1 MCNFAVRKKAG
12 DCRRPNAVRL
22 ITLLGK
28 AAAAAEMGSPGANVG
43 HRNPPRTVGRVV
55 WSAKSAVETGM
66 STKMLTGSFVA
77 LITPFNRDGSVDFA
91 AFRTLLKFQEERGT
105 SAVLIMGS
113 TGETSM
119 LSPEEKKQII
129 VETAKMKTGRM
140 PIFFGCTGNNTEA
153 TIANVRFAKDNGADG
168 AILAA
173 PAYICA
179 PESDIERFFLD
190 VADATD
196 LPLGIYNNPPRVKSD
211 LHWDH
216 LLRIFKHPNYVVHKE
231 STARVGQVAQVLAGN
246 PKVSVM
252 CCDSPNLGLVVPTMS
267 LGGHGTANMT
277 GNIAP
282 TELATISTPWTSYVE
297 AENFRSAYL
306 KLLPLLH
313 FTYSAINPV
322 AVKSLMKALGLPA
335 GDLRKPLTNLDGEAL
350 AKGIRI
356 VKELG
361 LDQQYGYKVAPISAV
376 AA

>member
-1 MCNFAVRKKAG
+1 MSKK
-12 DCRRPNAVRL
+12 
-22 ITLLGK
+22 
-28 AAAAAEMGSPGANVG
+28 
-43 HRNPPRTVGRVV
+43 
-55 WSAKSAVETGM
+55 
-66 STKMLTGSFVA
+66 LTGSFVA

-91 AFRTLLKFQEERGT
+91 AFRTLLKFQEVHGT
-105 SAVLIMGS
+105 SAILIMGS

-119 LSPEEKKQII
+119 LSLEEKKAII
-129 VETAKMKTGRM
+129 VECAKMKTARM
-140 PIFFGCTGNNTEA
+140 PLFFGCTGNNTEA
-153 TIANVRFAKDNGADG
+153 TIASVRFAKDNGADG

-216 LLRIFKHPNYVVHKE
+216 LIRIFRHPNYVVHKE
-231 STARVGQVAQVLAGN
+231 STARVGQVAQVLAAR
-246 PKVSVM
+246 PKVAVM

-282 TELATISTPWTSYVE
+282 AELATISTPWTSYVE
-297 AENFRSAYL
+297 AENLKTTYL
-306 KLLPLLH
+306 RLLPLLH

-335 GDLRKPLTNLDGEAL
+335 GDLRKPLTGLDEDAL

-356 VKELG
+356 ATELG
-361 LDQQYGYKVAPISAV
+361 LDKKYGYKIKPISAV

>member
-1 MCNFAVRKKAG
+1 
-12 DCRRPNAVRL
+12 
-22 ITLLGK
+22 
-28 AAAAAEMGSPGANVG
+28 
-43 HRNPPRTVGRVV
+43 
-55 WSAKSAVETGM
+55 
-66 STKMLTGSFVA
+66 
-77 LITPFNRDGSVDFA
+77 
-91 AFRTLLKFQEERGT
+91 
-105 SAVLIMGS
+105 MGS

-119 LSPEEKKQII
+119 LSPEEKKKII
-129 VETAKMKTGRM
+129 VETAKMKTAKM
-140 PIFFGCTGNNTEA
+140 PIFFGCTANNTEA
-153 TIANVRFAKDNGADG
+153 TIANVKFAKDNGADG

-179 PESDIERFFLD
+179 PEADIERFFLD

-231 STARVGQVAQVLAGN
+231 STARVGQVAQVLAAK
-246 PKVSVM
+246 PSVSVM

-282 TELATISTPWTSYVE
+282 TELAVMSTPWASYVE
-297 AENFRSAYL
+297 AESFKVTYL
-306 KLLPLLH
+306 RLLPLLH

-322 AVKSLMKALGLPA
+322 AVKSLMMALGMPS
-335 GDLRKPLTNLDGEAL
+335 GDLRKPLTGLDADAL
-350 AKGIRI
+350 AKGLRI
-356 VKELG
+356 VANLELHKA
-361 LDQQYGYKVAPISAV
+361 YGYKLKPISAV

>member
-1 MCNFAVRKKAG
+1 MSKK
-12 DCRRPNAVRL
+12 L
-22 ITLLGK
+22 
-28 AAAAAEMGSPGANVG
+28 M
-43 HRNPPRTVGRVV
+43 
-55 WSAKSAVETGM
+55 
-66 STKMLTGSFVA
+66 TGSFVA
-77 LITPFNRDGSVDFA
+77 LITPFNKDGSVDFA
-91 AFRTLLKFQEERGT
+91 AFRSLLKFHAEHGT

-119 LSPEEKKQII
+119 LAPEEKQKII
-129 VETAKMKTGRM
+129 VECAKMKTAQM
-140 PIFFGCTGNNTEA
+140 PLFFGCTGNNTET

-211 LHWDH
+211 LHWEH

-231 STARVGQVAQVLAGN
+231 STARVGQVAQVLAAKPG
-246 PKVSVM
+246 VSVM

-282 TELATISTPWTSYVE
+282 AELATISTPWTSYVE
-297 AENFRSAYL
+297 AENFKRSYL
-306 KLLPLLH
+306 TLLPLLH

-322 AVKSLMKALGLPA
+322 AVKSLMKALGMPA
-335 GDLRKPLTNLDGEAL
+335 GDLRKPLSNLEGEAL

-356 VKELG
+356 VQELG
-361 LDQQYGYKVAPISAV
+361 LDQRYGYKVRPIAAV

>member
-1 MCNFAVRKKAG
+1 MPGTRAG
-12 DCRRPNAVRL
+12 HD
-22 ITLLGK
+22 
-28 AAAAAEMGSPGANVG
+28 EVG
-43 HRNPPRTVGRVV
+43 EQKQMP
-55 WSAKSAVETGM
+55 KQ
-66 STKMLTGSFVA
+66 KITGSFVA
-77 LITPFNRDGSVDFA
+77 LITPFNKDGSVDFA
-91 AFRTLLKFQEERGT
+91 AFRSLLRFQEDNGT
-105 SAVLIMGS
+105 KAVLIMGS

-119 LSPEEKKQII
+119 LSPEEKKKII
-129 VETAKMKTGRM
+129 VETAKMKSAGM
-140 PIFFGCTGNNTEA
+140 PLFFGCTGNNTET

-179 PESDIERFFLD
+179 PEDDIERFFLD

-211 LHWDH
+211 LHWEH

-231 STARVGQVAQVLAGN
+231 STARVGQVAQVLAGK
-246 PKVSVM
+246 PDVSVM

-282 TELATISTPWTSYVE
+282 GELAVISTPWANYAE
-297 AENFRSAYL
+297 AENFKSAYL
-306 KLLPLLH
+306 RLLPLLH

-322 AVKSLMKALGLPA
+322 AVKSLMKTLGMPA
-335 GDLRKPLTNLDGEAL
+335 GDLRKPLTGLDADAL
-350 AKGIRI
+350 DKGLRI
-356 VKELG
+356 VADLG
-361 LDQQYGYKVAPISAV
+361 LDKTYGYKLKPLSAV

>member
-1 MCNFAVRKKAG
+1 
-12 DCRRPNAVRL
+12 
-22 ITLLGK
+22 
-28 AAAAAEMGSPGANVG
+28 
-43 HRNPPRTVGRVV
+43 
-55 WSAKSAVETGM
+55 
-66 STKMLTGSFVA
+66 
-77 LITPFNRDGSVDFA
+77 
-91 AFRTLLKFQEERGT
+91 
-105 SAVLIMGS
+105 MGS

-119 LSPEEKKQII
+119 LSPEEKQAII

-140 PIFFGCTGNNTEA
+140 PIFYGCTGNNTES
-153 TIANVRFAKDNGADG
+153 TISQVRFARDNGADG

-179 PESDIERFFLD
+179 PEADIERFFLD

-211 LHWDH
+211 LHWEH
-216 LLRIFKHPNYVVHKE
+216 LLRIFRHPRYVVHKE
-231 STARVGQVAQVLAGN
+231 STARVGQVAQVLAGKPN
-246 PKVSVM
+246 VSVM

-277 GNIAP
+277 GNVAP
-282 TELATISTPWTSYVE
+282 AELAAISTPWASYAE
-297 AENFRSAYL
+297 AENFKTAYL
-306 KLLPLLH
+306 TLLPLLH

-335 GDLRKPLTNLDGEAL
+335 GDLRKPLGNLEGEAL

-356 VKELG
+356 VQDLG
-361 LDQQYGYKVAPISAV
+361 LDKKYGYRVKPAAV